1 MKGKKVLAIG
11 NASQLGECGMRK
23 LPQGVSWTFAHEV
36 SADLFPLDADA
47 VFILDEVAVKH
58 FPYHLL
64 DSGNLVFINDV
75 TGSLAAYGTP
85 SSIVRMNGWPGFT
98 GGPLL
103 ELSGKEKVRE
113 KADAFLDELS
123 WAREWVPDIPGLLRP
138 RVLAMIINEACF
150 ALAEAVSS
158 REEIDTAMKL
168 GTNYPFG
175 PFEWAARIGPE
186 RIHNLLEVLS
196 RDDERYKP
204 APGMLQLLQQT
215 T

>member
-1 MKGKKVLAIG
+1 
-11 NASQLGECGMRK
+11 MRK
-23 LPQGVSWTFAHEV
+23 LPQGVSWSFAQEV
-36 SADLFPLDADA
+36 STDLFPLDADA
-47 VFILDEVAVKH
+47 VFILDEIAVKS

-64 DSGNLVFINDV
+64 DSETLVFVNDV
-75 TGSLAAYGTP
+75 TGTLSAYG
-85 SSIVRMNGWPGFT
+85 SNLSIIRLNAWPGFT

-103 ELSGKEKVRE
+103 ELSGTVTMRE

-204 APGMLQLLQQT
+204 APGMLQLLHQT